1 MSSQPDAS
9 QLSTLNSRILK
20 QYWGYDRFRGIQEDI
35 IDSIS
40 KNKDTLG
47 LMPTGGGKSITF
59 QVPALA
65 KEGMCLVITPL
76 IALMKDQVQNLKK
89 RGIKALAIYSGMS
102 RQDIIITLENCIFGN
117 YKFLYI
123 SPERLDTELF
133 RTKLRK
139 MHISM
144 ITVDESHC
152 ISQWGYDFRPSY
164 MKIADVREQLPGV
177 PVLALTATATPE
189 VVNDIQER
197 LHFKEK
203 NVFRKSFA
211 RKNLSYIVRRTEDK
225 INSLVYILGKVP
237 GTAIVYVRNR
247 KRTKEV
253 ATILREAGISAD
265 FFHAGL
271 NRDEKTLR
279 QSRWKNNEC
288 RVIVST
294 NAFGMGIDKPDVR
307 LVVHLDMPGSLEEY
321 YQEAG
326 RAGRDEQRAYAVALC
341 SNTDTAKLK
350 KRLADEYPDRE
361 FISRVYDALG
371 NYYQIAMG
379 YGLDT
384 VHDFSLID
392 FCSAYKFSHLQAHHA
407 LKILELAGYIEYTEE
422 QDNASRLVFSATRDE
437 LYKYLHQDKKTDEV
451 IQCILRSYTGLF
463 SDYVYINEGL
473 ISTRTGL
480 SQQEIYDV
488 LIGLSK
494 YRIVN
499 YIPHKKTPLI
509 IYTRTREELK
519 YLSIPRSAYEERKE
533 RFENRMNRVIEYIN
547 EDRVCRS
554 RMLISYFGEKGISDC
569 GCCDVCLAKNDSG
582 LNNHTFNAIRDTLLE
597 TLEETGSRE
606 VKKLSE
612 ELSFPADKVI
622 TVVRFLAEH
631 DDRFSLED
639 GTLSLTKTNT
649 VSDNEQQ

>member
-1 MSSQPDAS
+1 MDVYHK
-9 QLSTLNSRILK
+9 ILEK
-20 QYWGYDRFRGIQEDI
+20 YWGYPAFRPLQEDI
-35 IDSIS
+35 IHSVCEG
-40 KNKDTLG
+40 KDTLG

-59 QVPALA
+59 QVPALVM
-65 KEGMCLVITPL
+65 EGICIVVTPL
-76 IALMKDQVQNLKK
+76 IALMKDQVDNL
-89 RGIKALAIYSGMS
+89 RRLGIKATAVYSGMT
-102 RQDIIITLENCIFGN
+102 RQEIIAQLENCIFGD
-117 YKFLYI
+117 YKFLYV
-123 SPERLDTELF
+123 SPERLGTDIF
-133 RTKLRK
+133 KSKLQA
-139 MHISM
+139 MNVNLLVI
-144 ITVDESHC
+144 DESHC

-164 MKIADVREQLPGV
+164 LSIADIREELPGV

-203 NVFRKSFA
+203 NVFRKSFV
-211 RKNLSYIVRRTEDK
+211 RKNLSYIVRQTEDK
-225 INSLVYILGKVP
+225 LNSLIYILGKVP

-253 ATILREAGISAD
+253 AVMLQQAGISAD

-271 NRDEKTLR
+271 NRDEKNLR

-341 SNTDTAKLK
+341 SNIDCTKLK
-350 KRLADEYPDRE
+350 KRLTDEFPDRD

-379 YGLDT
+379 FGLDT
-384 VHDFSLID
+384 VHDFSLVD
-392 FCSAYKFSHLQAHHA
+392 FCTAYKFSHLQAHHA

-422 QDNASRLVFSATRDE
+422 QENASRLVFTATRDE
-437 LYKYLHQDKKTDEV
+437 LYRYLHQDKKTDEV

-480 SQQEIYDV
+480 SQQDIYDV
-488 LIGLSK
+488 LVGLSK

-509 IYTRTREELK
+509 IYTRTREEVK

-533 RFENRMNRVIEYIN
+533 RFESRISRVMEYIN
-547 EDRVCRS
+547 ENRICRS
-554 RMLISYFGEKGISDC
+554 RMLISYFGEEDPSDC

-582 LNNHTFNAIRDTLLE
+582 LNNHTFNAIRDALLE
-597 TLEETGSRE
+597 ALADGPAEA
-606 VKKLSE
+606 KKLME
-612 ELSFPADKVI
+612 NISFPSDKII
-622 TVVRFLAEH
+622 TVIRFLADH

-639 GTLSLTKTNT
+639 GILSLTKMNT
-649 VSDNEQQ
+649 LSDNEHYEAQPGAE

>member
-1 MSSQPDAS
+1 
-9 QLSTLNSRILK
+9 
-20 QYWGYDRFRGIQEDI
+20 
-35 IDSIS
+35 
-40 KNKDTLG
+40 
-47 LMPTGGGKSITF
+47 MPTGGGKSITF

-65 KEGMCLVITPL
+65 MEGICIVVTPL
-76 IALMKDQVQNLKK
+76 IALMKDQVDNL
-89 RGIKALAIYSGMS
+89 RRLGIKATAVYSGMT
-102 RQDIIITLENCIFGN
+102 RQEIIAQLENCIFGD
-117 YKFLYI
+117 YKFLYV
-123 SPERLDTELF
+123 SPERLGTDIF
-133 RTKLRK
+133 KSKLQV
-139 MHISM
+139 MNVCLLVI
-144 ITVDESHC
+144 DESHC

-164 MKIADVREQLPGV
+164 LSIADIREELPGV

-197 LHFKEK
+197 LHFREK
-203 NVFRKSFA
+203 NVFRKSFV
-211 RKNLSYIVRRTEDK
+211 RKNLSYIVRQTEDK
-225 INSLVYILGKVP
+225 INTLIYILGKVP

-247 KRTKEV
+247 KRTKEIAV
-253 ATILREAGISAD
+253 LLQQAGISAD

-271 NRDEKTLR
+271 NRDDKNLR

-307 LVVHLDMPGSLEEY
+307 LVVHMDMPGSLEEY

-341 SNTDTAKLK
+341 SNIDCTKLK
-350 KRLADEYPDRE
+350 KRLADEFPDRD

-379 YGLDT
+379 FGLDT
-384 VHDFSLID
+384 VHDFSLVD
-392 FCSAYKFSHLQAHHA
+392 FCTAYKFSHLQAHHA

-422 QDNASRLVFSATRDE
+422 QENASRLVFTATRDE

-451 IQCILRSYTGLF
+451 IQTILRSYTGLF

-480 SQQEIYDV
+480 SQQEIYEV

-509 IYTRTREELK
+509 IYTRTREEIK

-533 RFENRMNRVIEYIN
+533 RFESRINRVMEYIN
-547 EDRVCRS
+547 ENRICRS
-554 RMLISYFGEKGISDC
+554 RMLISYFGEKGTSDC

-582 LNNHTFNAIRDTLLE
+582 LNNHTFNTIRDALKEALTDGPQE
-597 TLEETGSRE
+597 A
-606 VKKLSE
+606 KKLTE
-612 ELSFPADKVI
+612 NLPFPADKII
-622 TVVRFLAEH
+622 TVIRYLADHDEH
-631 DDRFSLED
+631 FSLED
-639 GTLSLTKTNT
+639 GIISLTKMNT
-649 VSDNEQQ
+649 MSDNEQ

>member
-1 MSSQPDAS
+1 
-9 QLSTLNSRILK
+9 
-20 QYWGYDRFRGIQEDI
+20 
-35 IDSIS
+35 
-40 KNKDTLG
+40 
-47 LMPTGGGKSITF
+47 MPTGGGKSITF

-65 KEGMCLVITPL
+65 MEGICIVVTPL
-76 IALMKDQVQNLKK
+76 IALMKDQVDNL
-89 RGIKALAIYSGMS
+89 RRLGIKATAVYSGMT
-102 RQDIIITLENCIFGN
+102 RQEIIAQLENCIFGD
-117 YKFLYI
+117 YKFLYV
-123 SPERLDTELF
+123 SPERLGTDIF
-133 RTKLRK
+133 KSKLQA
-139 MHISM
+139 MNVCLLVI
-144 ITVDESHC
+144 DESHC

-164 MKIADVREQLPGV
+164 LSIADIREELPGV

-197 LHFKEK
+197 LHFREK
-203 NVFRKSFA
+203 NVFRKSFV
-211 RKNLSYIVRRTEDK
+211 RKNLSYIVRQTEDK
-225 INSLVYILGKVP
+225 INSLIYILGKVP

-247 KRTKEV
+247 KRTKEIAV
-253 ATILREAGISAD
+253 LLQQAGISAD

-271 NRDEKTLR
+271 NRDDKNLR

-307 LVVHLDMPGSLEEY
+307 LVVHMDMPGSLEEY

-341 SNTDTAKLK
+341 SNIDCTKLK
-350 KRLADEYPDRE
+350 KRLADEFPDRD

-379 YGLDT
+379 FGLDT
-384 VHDFSLID
+384 VHDFSLVD
-392 FCSAYKFSHLQAHHA
+392 FCTAYKFSHLQAHHA

-422 QDNASRLVFSATRDE
+422 QENASRLVFTATRDE

-451 IQCILRSYTGLF
+451 IQTILRSYTGLF

-480 SQQEIYDV
+480 SQQEIYEV
-488 LIGLSK
+488 LVRLSK

-509 IYTRTREELK
+509 IYTRTREEIK
-519 YLSIPRSAYEERKE
+519 YLSIPRSAYEERKK
-533 RFENRMNRVIEYIN
+533 RFESRINRVMEYIN
-547 EDRVCRS
+547 ENRICRS
-554 RMLISYFGEKGISDC
+554 RMLISYFGEKGTSDC

-582 LNNHTFNAIRDTLLE
+582 LNNHTFNTIRDALKEALTDGPQE
-597 TLEETGSRE
+597 A
-606 VKKLSE
+606 KKLTE
-612 ELSFPADKVI
+612 NLPFPADKII
-622 TVVRFLAEH
+622 TVIRYLADHDEH
-631 DDRFSLED
+631 FSLED
-639 GTLSLTKTNT
+639 GIISLTKMNT
-649 VSDNEQQ
+649 MSDNEQ

>member
-1 MSSQPDAS
+1 
-9 QLSTLNSRILK
+9 
-20 QYWGYDRFRGIQEDI
+20 
-35 IDSIS
+35 
-40 KNKDTLG
+40 
-47 LMPTGGGKSITF
+47 MPTGGGKSITF
-59 QVPALA
+59 QVPALVM
-65 KEGMCLVITPL
+65 EGICIVVTPL
-76 IALMKDQVQNLKK
+76 IALMKDQVDNL
-89 RGIKALAIYSGMS
+89 RRLGIKATAVYSGMT
-102 RQDIIITLENCIFGN
+102 RQEIIGQLENCIFGD
-117 YKFLYI
+117 YKFLYV
-123 SPERLDTELF
+123 SPERLATEIFLS
-133 RTKLRK
+133 KLQA
-139 MHISM
+139 MNVCLLVI
-144 ITVDESHC
+144 DESHC

-164 MKIADVREQLPGV
+164 MKIADVREQLPGI

-225 INSLVYILGKVP
+225 INSLAYILGKVP

-271 NRDEKTLR
+271 NRDEKNLR

-341 SNTDTAKLK
+341 SNTDTTKLK

-392 FCSAYKFSHLQAHHA
+392 FCTAYKFSHLQAHHA

-533 RFENRMNRVIEYIN
+533 RFESRMNRVIEYIN
-547 EDRVCRS
+547 EEQVCRS
-554 RMLISYFGEKGISDC
+554 RMLISYFGEKGTSDC

-582 LNNHTFNAIRDTLLE
+582 LNNHTFNTIRDTLLE
-597 TLEETGSRE
+597 TLKETGPQE

-612 ELSFPADKVI
+612 ESSFPADKII
-622 TVVRFLAEH
+622 TVIRFLAEH

-649 VSDNEQQ
+649 VSDNEQ

>member
-1 MSSQPDAS
+1 MDVYHK
-9 QLSTLNSRILK
+9 ILEK
-20 QYWGYDRFRGIQEDI
+20 YWGYPAFRPLQEDI
-35 IDSIS
+35 IHSVCEG
-40 KNKDTLG
+40 KDTLG

-65 KEGMCLVITPL
+65 MEGICIVVTPL
-76 IALMKDQVQNLKK
+76 IALMKDQVDNL
-89 RGIKALAIYSGMS
+89 RRLGIKATAVYSGMT
-102 RQDIIITLENCIFGN
+102 RQEIIAQLENCIFGD
-117 YKFLYI
+117 YKFLYV
-123 SPERLDTELF
+123 SPERLGTDIF
-133 RTKLRK
+133 KSKLQA
-139 MHISM
+139 MNVCLLVI
-144 ITVDESHC
+144 DESHC

-164 MKIADVREQLPGV
+164 LSIADIREELPGV

-197 LHFKEK
+197 LHFREK
-203 NVFRKSFA
+203 NVFRKSFV
-211 RKNLSYIVRRTEDK
+211 RKNLSYIVRQTEDK
-225 INSLVYILGKVP
+225 INSLIYILGKVP

-247 KRTKEV
+247 KRTKEI
-253 ATILREAGISAD
+253 AALLQQAGISAD

-271 NRDEKTLR
+271 NRDDKNLR

-307 LVVHLDMPGSLEEY
+307 LVVHMDMPGSLEEY

-341 SNTDTAKLK
+341 SNIDCTKLK
-350 KRLADEYPDRE
+350 KRLADEFPDRD

-379 YGLDT
+379 FGLDT
-384 VHDFSLID
+384 VHDFSLVD
-392 FCSAYKFSHLQAHHA
+392 FCTAYKFSHLQAHHA

-422 QDNASRLVFSATRDE
+422 QENASRLVFTATRDE

-451 IQCILRSYTGLF
+451 IQTILRSYTGLF

-480 SQQEIYDV
+480 SQQEIYEV
-488 LIGLSK
+488 LVGLSK

-509 IYTRTREELK
+509 IYTRTREEIK

-533 RFENRMNRVIEYIN
+533 RFESRINRVMEYIN
-547 EDRVCRS
+547 ENRICRS
-554 RMLISYFGEKGISDC
+554 RMLISYFGEKGTSDC

-582 LNNHTFNAIRDTLLE
+582 LNNHTFNTIRDALQKALTDGPQE
-597 TLEETGSRE
+597 A
-606 VKKLSE
+606 KKLTE
-612 ELSFPADKVI
+612 NLPFPADKII
-622 TVVRFLAEH
+622 TVIRYLADHDEH
-631 DDRFSLED
+631 FSLED
-639 GTLSLTKTNT
+639 GIISLTKMNT
-649 VSDNEQQ
+649 MSDNEQ

>member
-1 MSSQPDAS
+1 
-9 QLSTLNSRILK
+9 
-20 QYWGYDRFRGIQEDI
+20 
-35 IDSIS
+35 
-40 KNKDTLG
+40 
-47 LMPTGGGKSITF
+47 MPTGGGKSITF
-59 QVPALA
+59 QVPALVM
-65 KEGMCLVITPL
+65 EGICIVVTPL
-76 IALMKDQVQNLKK
+76 IALMKDQVDNL
-89 RGIKALAIYSGMS
+89 RRLGIKATAVYSGMT
-102 RQDIIITLENCIFGN
+102 RQEIIGQLENCIFGD
-117 YKFLYI
+117 YKFLYV
-123 SPERLDTELF
+123 SPERLATDIFLS
-133 RTKLRK
+133 KLQA
-139 MHISM
+139 MNVCLLVI
-144 ITVDESHC
+144 DESHC

-392 FCSAYKFSHLQAHHA
+392 FCSAYKFPHLQAHHA

-631 DDRFSLED
+631 DNRFSLED

>member
-1 MSSQPDAS
+1 
-9 QLSTLNSRILK
+9 
-20 QYWGYDRFRGIQEDI
+20 
-35 IDSIS
+35 
-40 KNKDTLG
+40 
-47 LMPTGGGKSITF
+47 MPTGGGKSITF

-65 KEGMCLVITPL
+65 MEGICIVVTPL
-76 IALMKDQVQNLKK
+76 IALMKDQVDNL
-89 RGIKALAIYSGMS
+89 RRLGIKATAVYSGMT
-102 RQDIIITLENCIFGN
+102 RQEIIAQLENCIFGD
-117 YKFLYI
+117 YKFLYV
-123 SPERLDTELF
+123 SPERLGTDIF
-133 RTKLRK
+133 KSKLQA
-139 MHISM
+139 MNVCLLVI
-144 ITVDESHC
+144 DESHC

-164 MKIADVREQLPGV
+164 LSIADIREELPGV

-197 LHFKEK
+197 LHFREK
-203 NVFRKSFA
+203 NVFRKSFV
-211 RKNLSYIVRRTEDK
+211 RKNLSYIVRQTEDK
-225 INSLVYILGKVP
+225 INSLIYILGKVP

-247 KRTKEV
+247 KRTKEIAV
-253 ATILREAGISAD
+253 LLQQAGISAD

-271 NRDEKTLR
+271 NRDDKNLR

-307 LVVHLDMPGSLEEY
+307 LVIHMDMPGSLEEY

-341 SNTDTAKLK
+341 SNIDCTKLK
-350 KRLADEYPDRE
+350 KRLADEFPDRD

-379 YGLDT
+379 FGLDT
-384 VHDFSLID
+384 VHDFSLVD
-392 FCSAYKFSHLQAHHA
+392 FCTAYKFSHLQTHHA

-422 QDNASRLVFSATRDE
+422 QENASRLVFTATRDE

-451 IQCILRSYTGLF
+451 IQTILRSYTGLF

-480 SQQEIYDV
+480 SQQEIYEV
-488 LIGLSK
+488 LVRLSK

-509 IYTRTREELK
+509 IYTRTREEIK
-519 YLSIPRSAYEERKE
+519 YLSIPRSAYEERKK
-533 RFENRMNRVIEYIN
+533 RFESRINRVMEYIN
-547 EDRVCRS
+547 ENRICRS
-554 RMLISYFGEKGISDC
+554 RMLISYFGEKGTSDC

-582 LNNHTFNAIRDTLLE
+582 LNNHTFNTIRDALKEALTDGPQE
-597 TLEETGSRE
+597 A
-606 VKKLSE
+606 KKLTE
-612 ELSFPADKVI
+612 NLPFPADKII
-622 TVVRFLAEH
+622 TVIRYLADHDEH
-631 DDRFSLED
+631 FSLED
-639 GTLSLTKTNT
+639 GIISLTKMNT
-649 VSDNEQQ
+649 MSDNDQ

>member
-1 MSSQPDAS
+1 
-9 QLSTLNSRILK
+9 
-20 QYWGYDRFRGIQEDI
+20 
-35 IDSIS
+35 
-40 KNKDTLG
+40 
-47 LMPTGGGKSITF
+47 MPTGGGKSITF

-65 KEGMCLVITPL
+65 MEGICIVVTPL
-76 IALMKDQVQNLKK
+76 IALMKDQVDNL
-89 RGIKALAIYSGMS
+89 RRLGIKATAVYSGMT
-102 RQDIIITLENCIFGN
+102 RQEIIAQLENCIFGD
-117 YKFLYI
+117 YKFLYV
-123 SPERLDTELF
+123 SPERLGTDIF
-133 RTKLRK
+133 KSKLQA
-139 MHISM
+139 MNVCLLVI
-144 ITVDESHC
+144 DESHC

-164 MKIADVREQLPGV
+164 LSIADIREELPGV

-197 LHFKEK
+197 LHFREK
-203 NVFRKSFA
+203 NVFRKSFV
-211 RKNLSYIVRRTEDK
+211 RKNLSYIVRQTEDK
-225 INSLVYILGKVP
+225 INSLIYILGKVP

-247 KRTKEV
+247 KRTKEI
-253 ATILREAGISAD
+253 AALLQQAGISAD

-271 NRDEKTLR
+271 NRDDKNLR

-307 LVVHLDMPGSLEEY
+307 LVVHMDMPGSLEEY

-326 RAGRDEQRAYAVALC
+326 RAGRDEQRAYTVALC
-341 SNTDTAKLK
+341 SNIDCTKLK
-350 KRLADEYPDRE
+350 KRLADEFPDRD

-379 YGLDT
+379 FGLDT
-384 VHDFSLID
+384 VHDFSLVD
-392 FCSAYKFSHLQAHHA
+392 FCTAYKFSHLQAHHA

-422 QDNASRLVFSATRDE
+422 QENASRLVFTATRDE

-451 IQCILRSYTGLF
+451 IQTILRSYTGLF

-480 SQQEIYDV
+480 SQQEIYEV
-488 LIGLSK
+488 LVGLSK

-509 IYTRTREELK
+509 IYTRTREEIK

-533 RFENRMNRVIEYIN
+533 RFESRINRVMEYIN
-547 EDRVCRS
+547 ENRICRS
-554 RMLISYFGEKGISDC
+554 RMLISYFGEKGTSDC

-582 LNNHTFNAIRDTLLE
+582 LNNHTFNTIRDALQKALTDGPQE
-597 TLEETGSRE
+597 A
-606 VKKLSE
+606 KKLTE
-612 ELSFPADKVI
+612 NLPFPADKII
-622 TVVRFLAEH
+622 TVIRYLADHDEH
-631 DDRFSLED
+631 FSLED
-639 GTLSLTKTNT
+639 GIISLTKMNT
-649 VSDNEQQ
+649 MSDNEQ

>member
-1 MSSQPDAS
+1 MDVYHK
-9 QLSTLNSRILK
+9 ILEK
-20 QYWGYDRFRGIQEDI
+20 YWGYPAFRPLQEDI
-35 IDSIS
+35 IHSVCEG
-40 KNKDTLG
+40 KDTLG

-59 QVPALA
+59 QVPALVM
-65 KEGMCLVITPL
+65 EGICIVVTPL
-76 IALMKDQVQNLKK
+76 IALMKDQVDNL
-89 RGIKALAIYSGMS
+89 RRLGIKATAVYSGMT
-102 RQDIIITLENCIFGN
+102 RQEIIAQLENCIFGD
-117 YKFLYI
+117 YKFLYV
-123 SPERLDTELF
+123 SPERLGTDIF
-133 RTKLRK
+133 KSKLQA
-139 MHISM
+139 MNVNLLVI
-144 ITVDESHC
+144 DESHC

-164 MKIADVREQLPGV
+164 LSIADIREELPGV

-203 NVFRKSFA
+203 NVFRKSFV
-211 RKNLSYIVRRTEDK
+211 RKNLSYIVRQTEDK
-225 INSLVYILGKVP
+225 LNSLIYILGKVP

-253 ATILREAGISAD
+253 AVMLQQAGISAD

-271 NRDEKTLR
+271 NRDEKNLR

-341 SNTDTAKLK
+341 SNIDCTKLK
-350 KRLADEYPDRE
+350 KRLTDEFPDRD

-379 YGLDT
+379 FGLDT
-384 VHDFSLID
+384 VHDFSLVD
-392 FCSAYKFSHLQAHHA
+392 FCTAYKFSHLQAHHA

-422 QDNASRLVFSATRDE
+422 QENASRLVFTATRDE
-437 LYKYLHQDKKTDEV
+437 LYRYLHQDKKTDEV

-480 SQQEIYDV
+480 SQQDIYDV
-488 LIGLSK
+488 LVGLSK

-509 IYTRTREELK
+509 IYTRTREEVK

-533 RFENRMNRVIEYIN
+533 RFESRISRVMEYIN
-547 EDRVCRS
+547 ENRICRS
-554 RMLISYFGEKGISDC
+554 RMLISYFGEEDPSDC

-582 LNNHTFNAIRDTLLE
+582 LNNHTFNAIRDALLE
-597 TLEETGSRE
+597 ALADGPAEA
-606 VKKLSE
+606 KKLME
-612 ELSFPADKVI
+612 NISFPSDKII
-622 TVVRFLAEH
+622 TVIRFLADH

-639 GTLSLTKTNT
+639 GILSLTKMNT
-649 VSDNEQQ
+649 LSDNEHYEAQPEAE

>member
-1 MSSQPDAS
+1 
-9 QLSTLNSRILK
+9 
-20 QYWGYDRFRGIQEDI
+20 
-35 IDSIS
+35 
-40 KNKDTLG
+40 
-47 LMPTGGGKSITF
+47 MPTGGGKSITF

-65 KEGMCLVITPL
+65 MEGICIVVTPL
-76 IALMKDQVQNLKK
+76 IALMKDQVDNL
-89 RGIKALAIYSGMS
+89 RRLGIKATAVYSGMT
-102 RQDIIITLENCIFGN
+102 RQEIIAQLENCIFGD
-117 YKFLYI
+117 YKFLYV
-123 SPERLDTELF
+123 SPERLGTDIF
-133 RTKLRK
+133 KSKLQA
-139 MHISM
+139 MNVCLLVI
-144 ITVDESHC
+144 DESHC

-164 MKIADVREQLPGV
+164 LSIADIREELPGV

-197 LHFKEK
+197 LHFREK
-203 NVFRKSFA
+203 NVFRKSFV
-211 RKNLSYIVRRTEDK
+211 RKNLSYIVRQTEDK
-225 INSLVYILGKVP
+225 INSLIYILGKVP

-247 KRTKEV
+247 KRTKEI
-253 ATILREAGISAD
+253 AALLQQAGISAD

-271 NRDEKTLR
+271 NRDDKNLR

-307 LVVHLDMPGSLEEY
+307 LVVHMDMPGSLEEY

-341 SNTDTAKLK
+341 SNIDCTKLK
-350 KRLADEYPDRE
+350 KRLADEFPDRD

-371 NYYQIAMG
+371 NYYQIAMDF
-379 YGLDT
+379 GLDT
-384 VHDFSLID
+384 VHDFSLVD
-392 FCSAYKFSHLQAHHA
+392 FCTAYKFSHLQAHHA

-422 QDNASRLVFSATRDE
+422 QENASRLVFTATRDE

-451 IQCILRSYTGLF
+451 IQTILRSYTGLF

-480 SQQEIYDV
+480 SQQEIYEV
-488 LIGLSK
+488 LVGLSK

-509 IYTRTREELK
+509 IYTRTREEIK

-533 RFENRMNRVIEYIN
+533 RFESRINRVMEYIN
-547 EDRVCRS
+547 ENRICRS
-554 RMLISYFGEKGISDC
+554 RMLISYFGEKGTSDC

-582 LNNHTFNAIRDTLLE
+582 LNNHTFNTIRDALQKALTDGPQE
-597 TLEETGSRE
+597 A
-606 VKKLSE
+606 KKLTE
-612 ELSFPADKVI
+612 NLPFPADKII
-622 TVVRFLAEH
+622 TVIRYLADHDEH
-631 DDRFSLED
+631 FSLED
-639 GTLSLTKTNT
+639 GIISLTKMNT
-649 VSDNEQQ
+649 MSDNEQ

>member
-1 MSSQPDAS
+1 
-9 QLSTLNSRILK
+9 
-20 QYWGYDRFRGIQEDI
+20 
-35 IDSIS
+35 
-40 KNKDTLG
+40 
-47 LMPTGGGKSITF
+47 MPTGGGKSITF

-65 KEGMCLVITPL
+65 MEGICIVVTPL
-76 IALMKDQVQNLKK
+76 IALMKDQVDNL
-89 RGIKALAIYSGMS
+89 RRLGIKATAVYSGMT
-102 RQDIIITLENCIFGN
+102 RQEIIAQLENCIFGD
-117 YKFLYI
+117 YKFLYV
-123 SPERLDTELF
+123 SPERLGTDIF
-133 RTKLRK
+133 KSKLQA
-139 MHISM
+139 MNVCLLVI
-144 ITVDESHC
+144 DESHC

-164 MKIADVREQLPGV
+164 LSIADIREELPGV

-197 LHFKEK
+197 LHFREK
-203 NVFRKSFA
+203 NVFRKSFV
-211 RKNLSYIVRRTEDK
+211 RKNLSYIVRQTEDK
-225 INSLVYILGKVP
+225 INSLIYILGKVP

-247 KRTKEV
+247 KRTKEIAV
-253 ATILREAGISAD
+253 LLQQAGISAD

-271 NRDEKTLR
+271 NRDDKNLR

-307 LVVHLDMPGSLEEY
+307 LVIHMDMPGSLEEY

-341 SNTDTAKLK
+341 SNIDCTKLK
-350 KRLADEYPDRE
+350 KRLADEFPDRD

-379 YGLDT
+379 FGLDT
-384 VHDFSLID
+384 VHDFSLVD
-392 FCSAYKFSHLQAHHA
+392 FCTAYKFSHLQTHHA

-422 QDNASRLVFSATRDE
+422 QENASRLVFTATRDE

-451 IQCILRSYTGLF
+451 IQTILRSYTGLF

-480 SQQEIYDV
+480 SQQEIYEV
-488 LIGLSK
+488 LVRLSK

-509 IYTRTREELK
+509 IYTRTREEIK
-519 YLSIPRSAYEERKE
+519 YLSIPRSAYEERKK
-533 RFENRMNRVIEYIN
+533 RFESRINRVMEYIN
-547 EDRVCRS
+547 ENRICRS
-554 RMLISYFGEKGISDC
+554 RMLISYFGEKGTSDC

-582 LNNHTFNAIRDTLLE
+582 LNNHTFNTIRDALKEALTDGPQE
-597 TLEETGSRE
+597 A
-606 VKKLSE
+606 KKLTVN
-612 ELSFPADKVI
+612 LPFPADKII
-622 TVVRFLAEH
+622 TVIRYLADHDEH
-631 DDRFSLED
+631 FSLED
-639 GTLSLTKTNT
+639 GIISLTKMNT
-649 VSDNEQQ
+649 MSDNEQ

>member
-1 MSSQPDAS
+1 
-9 QLSTLNSRILK
+9 
-20 QYWGYDRFRGIQEDI
+20 
-35 IDSIS
+35 
-40 KNKDTLG
+40 
-47 LMPTGGGKSITF
+47 MPTGGGKSITF

-65 KEGMCLVITPL
+65 MEGICIVVTPL
-76 IALMKDQVQNLKK
+76 IALMKDQVDNL
-89 RGIKALAIYSGMS
+89 RRLGIKATAVYSGMT
-102 RQDIIITLENCIFGN
+102 RQEIIAQLENCIFGD
-117 YKFLYI
+117 YKFLYV
-123 SPERLDTELF
+123 SPERLGTDIF
-133 RTKLRK
+133 KSKLQA
-139 MHISM
+139 MNVCLLVI
-144 ITVDESHC
+144 DESHC

-164 MKIADVREQLPGV
+164 LSIADIREELPGV

-197 LHFKEK
+197 LHFREK
-203 NVFRKSFA
+203 NVFRKSFV
-211 RKNLSYIVRRTEDK
+211 RKNLSYIVRQTEDK
-225 INSLVYILGKVP
+225 INSLIYILGKVP

-247 KRTKEV
+247 KRTKEIAV
-253 ATILREAGISAD
+253 LLQQAGISAD

-271 NRDEKTLR
+271 NRDDKNLR

-307 LVVHLDMPGSLEEY
+307 LVIHMDMPGSLEEY

-341 SNTDTAKLK
+341 SNIDCTKLK
-350 KRLADEYPDRE
+350 KRLADEFPDRD

-379 YGLDT
+379 FGLDT
-384 VHDFSLID
+384 VHDFSLVD
-392 FCSAYKFSHLQAHHA
+392 FCTAYKFSHLQAHHA

-422 QDNASRLVFSATRDE
+422 QENASRLVFTATRDE

-451 IQCILRSYTGLF
+451 IQMILRSYTGLF

-480 SQQEIYDV
+480 SQQEIYEV
-488 LIGLSK
+488 LVRLSK

-509 IYTRTREELK
+509 IYTRTREEIK

-533 RFENRMNRVIEYIN
+533 RFESRINRVMEYIN
-547 EDRVCRS
+547 ENRICRS
-554 RMLISYFGEKGISDC
+554 RMLISYFGEKGTSDC

-582 LNNHTFNAIRDTLLE
+582 LNNHTFNTIRDALQKALTDGPQE
-597 TLEETGSRE
+597 A
-606 VKKLSE
+606 KKLTE
-612 ELSFPADKVI
+612 NLPFPADKII
-622 TVVRFLAEH
+622 TVIRYLADHDEH
-631 DDRFSLED
+631 FSLED
-639 GTLSLTKTNT
+639 GIISLTKMNT
-649 VSDNEQQ
+649 MSDNEQ

>member
-1 MSSQPDAS
+1 
-9 QLSTLNSRILK
+9 
-20 QYWGYDRFRGIQEDI
+20 
-35 IDSIS
+35 
-40 KNKDTLG
+40 
-47 LMPTGGGKSITF
+47 MPTGGGKSITF

-65 KEGMCLVITPL
+65 MEGICIVVTPL
-76 IALMKDQVQNLKK
+76 IALMKDQVDNL
-89 RGIKALAIYSGMS
+89 RRLGIKATAVYSGMT
-102 RQDIIITLENCIFGN
+102 RQEIIAQLENCIFGD
-117 YKFLYI
+117 YKFLYV
-123 SPERLDTELF
+123 SPERLGTDIF
-133 RTKLRK
+133 KSKLQA
-139 MHISM
+139 MNVCLLVI
-144 ITVDESHC
+144 DESHC

-164 MKIADVREQLPGV
+164 LSIADIREELPGV

-197 LHFKEK
+197 LHFREK
-203 NVFRKSFA
+203 NVFRKSFV
-211 RKNLSYIVRRTEDK
+211 RKNLSYIVRQTEDK
-225 INSLVYILGKVP
+225 INSLIYILGKVP

-247 KRTKEV
+247 KRTKEI
-253 ATILREAGISAD
+253 AALLQQAGISAD

-271 NRDEKTLR
+271 NRDDKNLR

-307 LVVHLDMPGSLEEY
+307 LVVHMDMPGSLEEY

-341 SNTDTAKLK
+341 SNIDCTKLK
-350 KRLADEYPDRE
+350 KRLADEFPDRD

-379 YGLDT
+379 FGLDT
-384 VHDFSLID
+384 VHDFSLVD
-392 FCSAYKFSHLQAHHA
+392 FCTAYKFSHLQAHHA

-422 QDNASRLVFSATRDE
+422 QENASRLVFTATRDE

-451 IQCILRSYTGLF
+451 IQTILRSYTGLF

-480 SQQEIYDV
+480 SQQEIYEV
-488 LIGLSK
+488 LVRLSK

-509 IYTRTREELK
+509 IYTRTREEIK
-519 YLSIPRSAYEERKE
+519 YLSIPRSAYEERKK
-533 RFENRMNRVIEYIN
+533 RFESRINRVMEYIN
-547 EDRVCRS
+547 ENRICRS
-554 RMLISYFGEKGISDC
+554 RMLISYFGEKGTSDC

-582 LNNHTFNAIRDTLLE
+582 LNNHTFNTIRDALKEALTDGPQE
-597 TLEETGSRE
+597 A
-606 VKKLSE
+606 KKLTE
-612 ELSFPADKVI
+612 NLPFPADKII
-622 TVVRFLAEH
+622 TVIRYLADHDEH
-631 DDRFSLED
+631 FSLED
-639 GTLSLTKTNT
+639 GIISLTKMNT
-649 VSDNEQQ
+649 MSDNEQ

>member
-1 MSSQPDAS
+1 
-9 QLSTLNSRILK
+9 
-20 QYWGYDRFRGIQEDI
+20 
-35 IDSIS
+35 
-40 KNKDTLG
+40 
-47 LMPTGGGKSITF
+47 MPTGGGKSITF
-59 QVPALA
+59 QVPALVM
-65 KEGMCLVITPL
+65 EGICIVVTPL
-76 IALMKDQVQNLKK
+76 IALMKDQVDNL
-89 RGIKALAIYSGMS
+89 RRLGIKATAVYSGMT
-102 RQDIIITLENCIFGN
+102 RQEIIGQLENCIFGD
-117 YKFLYI
+117 YKFLYV
-123 SPERLDTELF
+123 SPERLATDIFLS
-133 RTKLRK
+133 KLQA
-139 MHISM
+139 MNVCLLVI
-144 ITVDESHC
+144 DESHC

-203 NVFRKSFA
+203 NVFRKSFV

-597 TLEETGSRE
+597 TLEETGSQE

>member
-1 MSSQPDAS
+1 
-9 QLSTLNSRILK
+9 
-20 QYWGYDRFRGIQEDI
+20 
-35 IDSIS
+35 
-40 KNKDTLG
+40 
-47 LMPTGGGKSITF
+47 MPTGGGKSITF

-65 KEGMCLVITPL
+65 MEGICIVVTPL
-76 IALMKDQVQNLKK
+76 IALMKDQVDNL
-89 RGIKALAIYSGMS
+89 RRLGIKATAVYSGMT
-102 RQDIIITLENCIFGN
+102 RQEIIAQLENCIFGD
-117 YKFLYI
+117 YKFLYV
-123 SPERLDTELF
+123 SPERLGTDIF
-133 RTKLRK
+133 KSKLQA
-139 MHISM
+139 MNVCLLVI
-144 ITVDESHC
+144 DESHC

-164 MKIADVREQLPGV
+164 LSIADIREELPGV

-197 LHFKEK
+197 LHFREK
-203 NVFRKSFA
+203 NVFRKSFV
-211 RKNLSYIVRRTEDK
+211 RKNLSYIVRQTEDK
-225 INSLVYILGKVP
+225 INTLIYILGKVP

-247 KRTKEV
+247 KRTKEIAV
-253 ATILREAGISAD
+253 LLQQAGISAD

-271 NRDEKTLR
+271 NRDDKNLR
-279 QSRWKNNEC
+279 QSRWKNDEC

-307 LVVHLDMPGSLEEY
+307 LVVHMDMPGSLEEY

-341 SNTDTAKLK
+341 SNIDCTKLK
-350 KRLADEYPDRE
+350 KRLADEFPDRD

-379 YGLDT
+379 FGLDT
-384 VHDFSLID
+384 VHDFSLVD
-392 FCSAYKFSHLQAHHA
+392 FCTAYKFSHLQAHHA

-422 QDNASRLVFSATRDE
+422 QENASRLVFTATRDE

-451 IQCILRSYTGLF
+451 IQTILRSYTGLF

-480 SQQEIYDV
+480 SQQEIYEV
-488 LIGLSK
+488 LVGLSK

-509 IYTRTREELK
+509 IYTRTREEIK

-533 RFENRMNRVIEYIN
+533 RFESRINRVMEYIN
-547 EDRVCRS
+547 ENRICRS
-554 RMLISYFGEKGISDC
+554 RMLISYFGEKGTSDC

-582 LNNHTFNAIRDTLLE
+582 LNNHTFNTIRDALKEALTDGPQEAKRLTENLP
-597 TLEETGSRE
+597 
-606 VKKLSE
+606 
-612 ELSFPADKVI
+612 FPADKII
-622 TVVRFLAEH
+622 TVIRYLADHDEH
-631 DDRFSLED
+631 FSLED
-639 GTLSLTKTNT
+639 GIISFTKMNT
-649 VSDNEQQ
+649 MSDNEQ

>member
-1 MSSQPDAS
+1 
-9 QLSTLNSRILK
+9 
-20 QYWGYDRFRGIQEDI
+20 
-35 IDSIS
+35 
-40 KNKDTLG
+40 
-47 LMPTGGGKSITF
+47 MPTGGGKSITF

-65 KEGMCLVITPL
+65 MEGICIVVTPL
-76 IALMKDQVQNLKK
+76 IALMKDQVDNL
-89 RGIKALAIYSGMS
+89 RRLGIKATAVYSGMT
-102 RQDIIITLENCIFGN
+102 RQEIIAQLENCIFGD
-117 YKFLYI
+117 YKFLYV
-123 SPERLDTELF
+123 SPERLGTDIF
-133 RTKLRK
+133 KSKLQA
-139 MHISM
+139 MNVCLLVI
-144 ITVDESHC
+144 DESHC

-164 MKIADVREQLPGV
+164 LSIADIREELPGV

-197 LHFKEK
+197 LHFREK
-203 NVFRKSFA
+203 NVFRKSFV
-211 RKNLSYIVRRTEDK
+211 RKNLSYIVRQTEDK
-225 INSLVYILGKVP
+225 INSLIYILGKVP

-247 KRTKEV
+247 KRTKEIAV
-253 ATILREAGISAD
+253 LLQQAGISAD

-271 NRDEKTLR
+271 TRDDKNLR

-307 LVVHLDMPGSLEEY
+307 LVVHMDMPGSLEEY

-341 SNTDTAKLK
+341 SNIDCTKLK
-350 KRLADEYPDRE
+350 KRLADEFPDRD

-379 YGLDT
+379 FGLDT
-384 VHDFSLID
+384 VHDFSLVD
-392 FCSAYKFSHLQAHHA
+392 VCTADKFSHLQAHHA

-422 QDNASRLVFSATRDE
+422 QENASRLVFTATRDE

-451 IQCILRSYTGLF
+451 IQTILRSYTGLF

-480 SQQEIYDV
+480 SQQEIYEV
-488 LIGLSK
+488 LVGLSK

-509 IYTRTREELK
+509 IYTRTREEIK

-533 RFENRMNRVIEYIN
+533 RFESRINRVMEYIN
-547 EDRVCRS
+547 ENRICRS
-554 RMLISYFGEKGISDC
+554 RMLISYFGEKGTSDC

-582 LNNHTFNAIRDTLLE
+582 LNNHTFNTIRDALQKALTDGPQE
-597 TLEETGSRE
+597 A
-606 VKKLSE
+606 KKLTE
-612 ELSFPADKVI
+612 NLPFPADKII
-622 TVVRFLAEH
+622 TVIRYLADHDEH
-631 DDRFSLED
+631 FSLED
-639 GTLSLTKTNT
+639 GIISLTKMNT
-649 VSDNEQQ
+649 MSDNEQ

>member
-1 MSSQPDAS
+1 
-9 QLSTLNSRILK
+9 
-20 QYWGYDRFRGIQEDI
+20 
-35 IDSIS
+35 
-40 KNKDTLG
+40 
-47 LMPTGGGKSITF
+47 MPTGGGKSITF

-65 KEGMCLVITPL
+65 MEGICIVVTPL
-76 IALMKDQVQNLKK
+76 IALMKDQVDNL
-89 RGIKALAIYSGMS
+89 RRLGIKATAVYSGMS
-102 RQDIIITLENCIFGN
+102 RQEIIAQLENCIFGD
-117 YKFLYI
+117 YKFLYV
-123 SPERLDTELF
+123 SPERLGTDIF
-133 RTKLRK
+133 KSKLQA
-139 MHISM
+139 MNVCLLVI
-144 ITVDESHC
+144 DESHC

-164 MKIADVREQLPGV
+164 LSIADIREDLPGV

-197 LHFKEK
+197 LHFREK
-203 NVFRKSFA
+203 NVFRKSFV
-211 RKNLSYIVRRTEDK
+211 RQNLSYIVRQTEDK
-225 INSLVYILGKVP
+225 INSLIYILGKVP

-247 KRTKEV
+247 KRTKEIAV
-253 ATILREAGISAD
+253 LLQQAGISAD

-271 NRDEKTLR
+271 NRDDKNLR
-279 QSRWKNNEC
+279 QNRWKNNEC

-307 LVVHLDMPGSLEEY
+307 LVVHMDMPGSLEEY

-341 SNTDTAKLK
+341 SNIDCTKLK
-350 KRLADEYPDRE
+350 KRLADEFPDRD

-379 YGLDT
+379 FGLDT
-384 VHDFSLID
+384 VHDFSLVD
-392 FCSAYKFSHLQAHHA
+392 FCTAYKFSHLQAHHA

-422 QDNASRLVFSATRDE
+422 QENASRLVFTATRDE

-451 IQCILRSYTGLF
+451 IQTILRSYTGLF

-480 SQQEIYDV
+480 SQQEIYEV

-509 IYTRTREELK
+509 IYTRTREEIK

-533 RFENRMNRVIEYIN
+533 RFESRINRVMEYIN
-547 EDRVCRS
+547 ENRICRS
-554 RMLISYFGEKGISDC
+554 RMLISYFGEKGTSDC

-582 LNNHTFNAIRDTLLE
+582 LNNHTFNAIRDALKEALTDGPQE
-597 TLEETGSRE
+597 A
-606 VKKLSE
+606 KKLTE
-612 ELSFPADKVI
+612 NLPFPADKII
-622 TVVRFLAEH
+622 TVIRYLADHDEH
-631 DDRFSLED
+631 FSLED
-639 GTLSLTKTNT
+639 GIISLTKMNT
-649 VSDNEQQ
+649 MSDNEQ

>member
-1 MSSQPDAS
+1 VDVYHK
-9 QLSTLNSRILK
+9 ILEK
-20 QYWGYDRFRGIQEDI
+20 YWGYPAFRPLQEDI
-35 IDSIS
+35 IHSVCEG
-40 KNKDTLG
+40 KDTLG

-65 KEGMCLVITPL
+65 MEGICIVVTPL
-76 IALMKDQVQNLKK
+76 IALMKDQVDNL
-89 RGIKALAIYSGMS
+89 RRLGIKATAVYSGMT
-102 RQDIIITLENCIFGN
+102 RQEIIAQLENCIFGD
-117 YKFLYI
+117 YKFLYV
-123 SPERLDTELF
+123 SPERLGTDIF
-133 RTKLRK
+133 KSKLQA
-139 MHISM
+139 MNICLLV
-144 ITVDESHC
+144 IDESHC

-164 MKIADVREQLPGV
+164 LSIADIREELPGV

-197 LHFKEK
+197 LHFREK
-203 NVFRKSFA
+203 NVFRKSFV
-211 RKNLSYIVRRTEDK
+211 RKNLSYIVRQTEDK
-225 INSLVYILGKVP
+225 INSLIYILGKVP

-247 KRTKEV
+247 KRTKEIAV
-253 ATILREAGISAD
+253 LLQQAGISAD

-271 NRDEKTLR
+271 NRDDKNLR

-307 LVVHLDMPGSLEEY
+307 LVVHMDMPGSLEEY

-341 SNTDTAKLK
+341 SNIDCTKLK
-350 KRLADEYPDRE
+350 KRLADEFPDRD

-379 YGLDT
+379 FGLDT
-384 VHDFSLID
+384 VHDFSLVD
-392 FCSAYKFSHLQAHHA
+392 FCTAYKFSHLQAHHA

-422 QDNASRLVFSATRDE
+422 QENASRLVFTATRDE

-451 IQCILRSYTGLF
+451 IQTILRSYTGLF

-480 SQQEIYDV
+480 SQQEIYEV
-488 LIGLSK
+488 LVRLSK

-509 IYTRTREELK
+509 IYTRTREEIK

-533 RFENRMNRVIEYIN
+533 RFESRINRVMEYIN
-547 EDRVCRS
+547 ENRICRS
-554 RMLISYFGEKGISDC
+554 RMLISYFGEKGTSDC

-582 LNNHTFNAIRDTLLE
+582 LNNHTFNTIRDALQKALTDGPQE
-597 TLEETGSRE
+597 A
-606 VKKLSE
+606 KKLTE
-612 ELSFPADKVI
+612 NLPFPADKII
-622 TVVRFLAEH
+622 TVIRYLADHDEH
-631 DDRFSLED
+631 FSLED
-639 GTLSLTKTNT
+639 GIISLTKMNT
-649 VSDNEQQ
+649 MSDNEQ

>member
-1 MSSQPDAS
+1 
-9 QLSTLNSRILK
+9 
-20 QYWGYDRFRGIQEDI
+20 
-35 IDSIS
+35 
-40 KNKDTLG
+40 
-47 LMPTGGGKSITF
+47 MPTGGGKSITF

-65 KEGMCLVITPL
+65 MEGICIVVTPL
-76 IALMKDQVQNLKK
+76 IALMKDQVDNL
-89 RGIKALAIYSGMS
+89 RRLGIKATAVYSGMT
-102 RQDIIITLENCIFGN
+102 RQEIIAQLENCIFGD
-117 YKFLYI
+117 YKFLYV
-123 SPERLDTELF
+123 SPERLGTDIF
-133 RTKLRK
+133 KSKLQA
-139 MHISM
+139 MNVCLLVI
-144 ITVDESHC
+144 DESHC

-164 MKIADVREQLPGV
+164 LSIADIREELPGV

-197 LHFKEK
+197 LHFREK
-203 NVFRKSFA
+203 NVFRKSFV
-211 RKNLSYIVRRTEDK
+211 RKNLSYIVRQTEDK
-225 INSLVYILGKVP
+225 INSLIYILGKVP

-247 KRTKEV
+247 KRTKEIAV
-253 ATILREAGISAD
+253 LLQQAGISAD

-271 NRDEKTLR
+271 NRDDKNLR

-307 LVVHLDMPGSLEEY
+307 LVVHMDMPGSLEEY

-341 SNTDTAKLK
+341 SNIDCTKLK
-350 KRLADEYPDRE
+350 KRLADEFPDRD

-379 YGLDT
+379 FGLDT
-384 VHDFSLID
+384 VHDFSLVD
-392 FCSAYKFSHLQAHHA
+392 FCTAYKFSHLQAHHA

-422 QDNASRLVFSATRDE
+422 QENASRLIFTATRDE

-451 IQCILRSYTGLF
+451 IQTILRSYTGLF

-480 SQQEIYDV
+480 SQQEIYEV
-488 LIGLSK
+488 LVRLSK

-509 IYTRTREELK
+509 IYTRTREEIK

-533 RFENRMNRVIEYIN
+533 RFESRINRVMEYIN
-547 EDRVCRS
+547 ENRICRS
-554 RMLISYFGEKGISDC
+554 RMLISYFVEKGTSDC

-582 LNNHTFNAIRDTLLE
+582 LNNHTFNTIRDALQKALTDGPQE
-597 TLEETGSRE
+597 A
-606 VKKLSE
+606 KKLTE
-612 ELSFPADKVI
+612 NLPFPADKII
-622 TVVRFLAEH
+622 TVIRYLADHDEH
-631 DDRFSLED
+631 FSLED
-639 GTLSLTKTNT
+639 GIISLTKMNT
-649 VSDNEQQ
+649 MSDNEQ

>member
-1 MSSQPDAS
+1 
-9 QLSTLNSRILK
+9 
-20 QYWGYDRFRGIQEDI
+20 
-35 IDSIS
+35 
-40 KNKDTLG
+40 
-47 LMPTGGGKSITF
+47 MPTGGGKSITF

-65 KEGMCLVITPL
+65 MEGICIVVTPL
-76 IALMKDQVQNLKK
+76 IALMKDQVDNL
-89 RGIKALAIYSGMS
+89 RRLGIKATAVYSGMT
-102 RQDIIITLENCIFGN
+102 RQEIIAQLENCIFGD
-117 YKFLYI
+117 YKFLYV
-123 SPERLDTELF
+123 SPERLGTDIF
-133 RTKLRK
+133 KSKLQA
-139 MHISM
+139 MNVCLLVI
-144 ITVDESHC
+144 DESHC

-164 MKIADVREQLPGV
+164 LSIADIREELPGV
-177 PVLALTATATPE
+177 SVLALTATATPE

-197 LHFKEK
+197 LHFREK
-203 NVFRKSFA
+203 NVFRKSFV
-211 RKNLSYIVRRTEDK
+211 RKNLSYIVRQTEDK
-225 INSLVYILGKVP
+225 INSLIYILGKVP

-247 KRTKEV
+247 KRTKEIAV
-253 ATILREAGISAD
+253 LLQQAGISAD

-271 NRDEKTLR
+271 NRDDKNLR

-307 LVVHLDMPGSLEEY
+307 LVIHMDMPGSLEEY

-341 SNTDTAKLK
+341 SNIDCTKLK
-350 KRLADEYPDRE
+350 KRLADEFPDRD

-379 YGLDT
+379 FGLDT
-384 VHDFSLID
+384 VHDFSLVD
-392 FCSAYKFSHLQAHHA
+392 FCTAYKFSHLQAHHA

-422 QDNASRLVFSATRDE
+422 QENASRLVFTATRDE

-451 IQCILRSYTGLF
+451 IQTILRSYTGLF

-480 SQQEIYDV
+480 SQQEIYEV
-488 LIGLSK
+488 LVGLSK

-509 IYTRTREELK
+509 IYTRTREEIK

-533 RFENRMNRVIEYIN
+533 RFESRINRVMEYIN
-547 EDRVCRS
+547 ENRICRS
-554 RMLISYFGEKGISDC
+554 RMLISYFGEKGTSDC

-582 LNNHTFNAIRDTLLE
+582 LNNHTFNTIRDALQKALTDGPQE
-597 TLEETGSRE
+597 A
-606 VKKLSE
+606 KKLTE
-612 ELSFPADKVI
+612 NLPFPADKII
-622 TVVRFLAEH
+622 TVIRYLADHDEH
-631 DDRFSLED
+631 FSLED
-639 GTLSLTKTNT
+639 GIISLTKMNT
-649 VSDNEQQ
+649 MSDNEQ

>member
-1 MSSQPDAS
+1 MDVYHK
-9 QLSTLNSRILK
+9 ILEK
-20 QYWGYDRFRGIQEDI
+20 YWGYPAFRPLQEDI
-35 IDSIS
+35 IHSVCEG
-40 KNKDTLG
+40 KDTLG

-59 QVPALA
+59 QVPALVM
-65 KEGMCLVITPL
+65 EGICIVVTPL
-76 IALMKDQVQNLKK
+76 IALMKDQVDNL
-89 RGIKALAIYSGMS
+89 RRLGIKATAVYSGMT
-102 RQDIIITLENCIFGN
+102 RQEIIGQLENCIFGD
-117 YKFLYI
+117 YKFLYV
-123 SPERLDTELF
+123 SPERLATDIFLS
-133 RTKLRK
+133 KLQA
-139 MHISM
+139 MNVCLLVI
-144 ITVDESHC
+144 DESHC

-451 IQCILRSYTGLF
+451 IQCILRSYTGLI

-597 TLEETGSRE
+597 TLKETGSQE
-606 VKKLSE
+606 IKKLSE

>member
-1 MSSQPDAS
+1 
-9 QLSTLNSRILK
+9 
-20 QYWGYDRFRGIQEDI
+20 
-35 IDSIS
+35 
-40 KNKDTLG
+40 
-47 LMPTGGGKSITF
+47 MPTGGGKSITF

-65 KEGMCLVITPL
+65 MEGICIVVTPL
-76 IALMKDQVQNLKK
+76 IALMKDQVDNL
-89 RGIKALAIYSGMS
+89 RRLGIKATAVYSGMT
-102 RQDIIITLENCIFGN
+102 RQEIIGQLENCIFGD
-117 YKFLYI
+117 YKFLYV
-123 SPERLDTELF
+123 SPERLTTEIFLS
-133 RTKLRK
+133 KLQA
-139 MHISM
+139 MHVCLLVI
-144 ITVDESHC
+144 DESHC

-164 MKIADVREQLPGV
+164 MKIADIREQLPGV

-225 INSLVYILGKVP
+225 MNSLAYILGKVP

-253 ATILREAGISAD
+253 AMILREAGISAD

-271 NRDEKTLR
+271 NRDEKNLR
-279 QSRWKNNEC
+279 QSRWKKNEC

-341 SNTDTAKLK
+341 SNTDTTKLK

-371 NYYQIAMG
+371 NYYQVAVG
-379 YGLDT
+379 FGLDT

-392 FCSAYKFSHLQAHHA
+392 FCTAYKFSHLQAHHA

-422 QDNASRLVFSATRDE
+422 QDNASRLLFTATRDE

-463 SDYVYINEGL
+463 SDYVYINEAL
-473 ISTRTGL
+473 VSTRTGL
-480 SQQEIYDV
+480 GQSEIYEV
-488 LIGLSK
+488 LMGLSK
-494 YRIVN
+494 YRIIN

-533 RFENRMNRVIEYIN
+533 RFESRMNRVIEYIN
-547 EDRVCRS
+547 DDRICRS
-554 RMLISYFGEKGISDC
+554 RMLISYFGEKDTSDC
-569 GCCDVCLAKNDSG
+569 GCCDVCLAKNNSG
-582 LNNHTFNAIRDTLLE
+582 LNNHTFNAIRNALLNA
-597 TLEETGSRE
+597 LEENGSEE
-606 VKKLSE
+606 VKKLTE
-612 ELSFPADKVI
+612 RLSFAADKVI
-622 TVVRFLAEH
+622 TVVRFLSEH
-631 DDRFSLED
+631 DNRFSLDD
-639 GTLSLTKTNT
+639 GVLHLTKANT
-649 VSDNEQQ
+649 VSDNEQ

>member
-1 MSSQPDAS
+1 
-9 QLSTLNSRILK
+9 
-20 QYWGYDRFRGIQEDI
+20 
-35 IDSIS
+35 
-40 KNKDTLG
+40 
-47 LMPTGGGKSITF
+47 MPTGGGKSITF

-65 KEGMCLVITPL
+65 MEGICIVVTPL
-76 IALMKDQVQNLKK
+76 IALMKDQVDNL
-89 RGIKALAIYSGMS
+89 RRLGIKATAVYSGMP
-102 RQDIIITLENCIFGN
+102 RQEIIAQLENCIFGD
-117 YKFLYI
+117 YKFLYV
-123 SPERLDTELF
+123 SPERLGTDIF
-133 RTKLRK
+133 KSKLQA
-139 MHISM
+139 MNVCLLVI
-144 ITVDESHC
+144 DESHC

-164 MKIADVREQLPGV
+164 LSIADIREDLPGV

-197 LHFKEK
+197 LHFREK
-203 NVFRKSFA
+203 NVFRKSFV
-211 RKNLSYIVRRTEDK
+211 RQNLSYIVRQTEDK
-225 INSLVYILGKVP
+225 INSLIYILGKVP

-247 KRTKEV
+247 KRTKEIAV
-253 ATILREAGISAD
+253 LLQQAGISAD

-271 NRDEKTLR
+271 NRDDKNLR
-279 QSRWKNNEC
+279 QNRWKNNEC

-307 LVVHLDMPGSLEEY
+307 LVVHMDMPGSLEEY

-341 SNTDTAKLK
+341 SNIDCTKLK
-350 KRLADEYPDRE
+350 KRLADEFPDRD

-379 YGLDT
+379 FGLDT
-384 VHDFSLID
+384 VHDFSLVD
-392 FCSAYKFSHLQAHHA
+392 FCTAYKFSHLQAHHA

-422 QDNASRLVFSATRDE
+422 QENASRLVFTATRDE

-451 IQCILRSYTGLF
+451 IQTILRSYTGLF

-480 SQQEIYDV
+480 SQQEIYEV
-488 LIGLSK
+488 LVGLSK

-509 IYTRTREELK
+509 IYTRTREEIK

-533 RFENRMNRVIEYIN
+533 RFESRINRVMEYIN
-547 EDRVCRS
+547 ENRICRS
-554 RMLISYFGEKGISDC
+554 RMLISYFGEKGTSDC

-582 LNNHTFNAIRDTLLE
+582 LNNHTFNAIRDALKEALTDGPQE
-597 TLEETGSRE
+597 A
-606 VKKLSE
+606 KKLTE
-612 ELSFPADKVI
+612 NLPFPADKII
-622 TVVRFLAEH
+622 TVIRYLADHDEH
-631 DDRFSLED
+631 FSLED
-639 GTLSLTKTNT
+639 GIISLTKMNT
-649 VSDNEQQ
+649 MSDNEQ

>member
-1 MSSQPDAS
+1 
-9 QLSTLNSRILK
+9 
-20 QYWGYDRFRGIQEDI
+20 
-35 IDSIS
+35 
-40 KNKDTLG
+40 
-47 LMPTGGGKSITF
+47 MPTGGGKSITF

-65 KEGMCLVITPL
+65 MEGICIVVTPL
-76 IALMKDQVQNLKK
+76 IALMKDQVDNL
-89 RGIKALAIYSGMS
+89 RRLGIKATAVYSGMT
-102 RQDIIITLENCIFGN
+102 RQEIIAQLENCIFGD
-117 YKFLYI
+117 YKFLYV
-123 SPERLDTELF
+123 SPERLGTDIF
-133 RTKLRK
+133 KSKLQA
-139 MHISM
+139 MNVCLLVI
-144 ITVDESHC
+144 DESHC

-164 MKIADVREQLPGV
+164 LSIADIREELPGV

-197 LHFKEK
+197 LHFREK
-203 NVFRKSFA
+203 NVFRKSFV
-211 RKNLSYIVRRTEDK
+211 RKNLSYIVRQTEDK
-225 INSLVYILGKVP
+225 INSLIYILGKVP

-247 KRTKEV
+247 KRTKEIAV
-253 ATILREAGISAD
+253 LLQQAGISAD

-271 NRDEKTLR
+271 NRDDKNLR
-279 QSRWKNNEC
+279 QRRWKNNEC

-307 LVVHLDMPGSLEEY
+307 LVVHMDMPGSLEEY

-341 SNTDTAKLK
+341 SNIDCTKLK
-350 KRLADEYPDRE
+350 KRLADEFPDRD

-379 YGLDT
+379 FGLDT
-384 VHDFSLID
+384 VHDFSLVD
-392 FCSAYKFSHLQAHHA
+392 FCTAYKFSHLQAHHA

-422 QDNASRLVFSATRDE
+422 QENASRLVFTATRDE

-451 IQCILRSYTGLF
+451 IQTILRSYTGLF

-480 SQQEIYDV
+480 SQQEIYEV
-488 LIGLSK
+488 LVGLSK

-509 IYTRTREELK
+509 IYTRTREEIK

-533 RFENRMNRVIEYIN
+533 RFESRINRVMEYIN
-547 EDRVCRS
+547 ENRICRS
-554 RMLISYFGEKGISDC
+554 RMLISYFGEKGTSDC

-582 LNNHTFNAIRDTLLE
+582 LNNHTFNTIRDALQKALTDGPQE
-597 TLEETGSRE
+597 A
-606 VKKLSE
+606 KKLTE
-612 ELSFPADKVI
+612 NLPFPADKII
-622 TVVRFLAEH
+622 TVIRYLADHDEH
-631 DDRFSLED
+631 FSLED
-639 GTLSLTKTNT
+639 GIISLTKMNT
-649 VSDNEQQ
+649 MSDNEQ

>member
-1 MSSQPDAS
+1 
-9 QLSTLNSRILK
+9 
-20 QYWGYDRFRGIQEDI
+20 
-35 IDSIS
+35 
-40 KNKDTLG
+40 
-47 LMPTGGGKSITF
+47 MPTGGGKSITF

-65 KEGMCLVITPL
+65 MEGICIVVTPL
-76 IALMKDQVQNLKK
+76 IALKKDQVDNL
-89 RGIKALAIYSGMS
+89 RRLGIKATAVYSGMT
-102 RQDIIITLENCIFGN
+102 RQEIIAQLENCIFGD
-117 YKFLYI
+117 YKFLYV
-123 SPERLDTELF
+123 SPERLGTDIF
-133 RTKLRK
+133 KSKLQA
-139 MHISM
+139 MNVCLLVI
-144 ITVDESHC
+144 DESHC

-164 MKIADVREQLPGV
+164 LSIADIREELPGV

-197 LHFKEK
+197 LHFREK
-203 NVFRKSFA
+203 NVFRKSFV
-211 RKNLSYIVRRTEDK
+211 RKNLSYIVRQTEDK
-225 INSLVYILGKVP
+225 INSLIYILGKVP

-247 KRTKEV
+247 KRTKEI
-253 ATILREAGISAD
+253 AALLQQAGISAD

-271 NRDEKTLR
+271 NRDDKNLR

-307 LVVHLDMPGSLEEY
+307 LVVHMDMPGSLEEY

-341 SNTDTAKLK
+341 SNIDCTKLK
-350 KRLADEYPDRE
+350 KRLADEFPDRD

-379 YGLDT
+379 FGLDT
-384 VHDFSLID
+384 VHDFSLVD
-392 FCSAYKFSHLQAHHA
+392 FCTAYKFSHLQAHHA

-422 QDNASRLVFSATRDE
+422 QENASRLVFTATRDE

-451 IQCILRSYTGLF
+451 IQTILRSYTGLF

-480 SQQEIYDV
+480 SQQEIYEV
-488 LIGLSK
+488 LVGLSK

-509 IYTRTREELK
+509 IYTRTREEIK

-533 RFENRMNRVIEYIN
+533 RFESRINRVMEYIN
-547 EDRVCRS
+547 ENRICRS
-554 RMLISYFGEKGISDC
+554 RMLISYFGEKGTSDC

-582 LNNHTFNAIRDTLLE
+582 LNNHTFNTIRDALQKALTDGPQE
-597 TLEETGSRE
+597 A
-606 VKKLSE
+606 KKLTE
-612 ELSFPADKVI
+612 NLPFPADKII
-622 TVVRFLAEH
+622 TVIRYLADHDEH
-631 DDRFSLED
+631 FSLED
-639 GTLSLTKTNT
+639 GIISLTKMNT
-649 VSDNEQQ
+649 MSDNEQ